1 MCEVPISK
9 LESFFLDGVSL
20 ILVLIKMKSSSVG
33 EEAIV
38 KDLKGPSGSS
48 LVSRSTIAYCPAL

>member
-1 MCEVPISK
+1 MNQLSYYR
-9 LESFFLDGVSL
+9 LYLTNLDNSL
-20 ILVLIKMKSSSVG
+20 SVG

-48 LVSRSTIAYCPAL
+48 VVSRSTIAYCPPL